1 MSVSRAA
8 RAFVAYSRVMSTHK
22 LPLIEIGYQV
32 FTRDGGEEVGAVRQ
46 VVPNDRP
53 EIVVYIENTGDF
65 VIPLTAVIAVH
76 SQKVI
81 IDLEKLDERAKVAI
95 NRAHDA
101 EKSRT

>member
-1 MSVSRAA
+1 MSERYG
-8 RAFVAYSRVMSTHK
+8 FVPYSWPMSTRK

-65 VIPLTAVIAVH
+65 VIPLSAVTAVH

-81 IDLEKLDERAKVAI
+81 IDVEKLDERAKVAI

-101 EKSRT
+101 EKART

>member
-1 MSVSRAA
+1 
-8 RAFVAYSRVMSTHK
+8 MSTRK

-65 VIPLTAVIAVH
+65 VIPLSAVTAVH

-81 IDLEKLDERAKVAI
+81 IDMEKLDERAKIAI